1 MPLPGFPR
9 CWRFSPVMLC
19 ATLLCGLA
27 QANETL
33 RVGIYHNP
41 PKLMLD
47 ENQAPSGILGEL
59 LQAMAGEENW
69 DIEVVSCHWHDC
81 LAGLHQG
88 EIDLLPDVAWSTDRA
103 TRLDFHREPALRSWS
118 QVYQA
123 AGQRLESVVDLDRH
137 RVAVLDGSIQERYL
151 QQLATGFDID
161 IDLQG
166 FETQQAAFDAVR
178 RGLADAVI
186 VNRHFGDWQLPE
198 QDVSAT
204 PIMFQPV
211 RLHYAALPGA
221 QVELLERIDARLAA
235 WKADPDSPYFAILE
249 RWGVRRE
256 EGMQV
261 PRAFWW
267 GLSFLGGVLALALG
281 GNLLLR
287 RRVAERTRE
296 LASSEQ
302 RLASI
307 LDSVEACIFIKTP
320 ELRYAYV
327 NQRVCDLLGRP
338 AEAILGCRDEA
349 FYDAETAA
357 RLRADDLSVFDEGRK
372 IRQEEH
378 NVLATSGEQR
388 VFLSTKLPL
397 RDTAG
402 RITSLCGIATDL
414 TDYRE
419 ILEQNHRMAFH
430 DALTDLPNRRLLMER
445 LGQAIRGVHRTERF
459 AALLL
464 IDLDQFKLVND
475 LHSHL
480 TGDRLLQRMATRLA
494 AYTDDVNTLAH
505 LGGDEFA
512 LLIEDLAPPLESA
525 AQRAERVAMDLLET
539 IRHARDHEDD
549 PTVTASIGLTIL
561 TGNDVDAGR
570 CMQQADIALG
580 QAKGANGNALRFFNP
595 EMHARVKARARLES
609 DLQRAL
615 ERQELLLYY
624 QLKVD
629 RQQRP
634 IGLEALLR
642 WQHPERG
649 LVSPADFIPLAE
661 QSGLILPIGHWVLET
676 ACHKL
681 VEWADIP
688 GRDTLTIAVN
698 VSTEQFRQRDFTAR
712 VKEVLERTGAD
723 PRRLVLE
730 VTESLLMNNP
740 EQVKAT
746 LAELRRS
753 GIRLA
758 LDDFGTGY
766 SSLNYL
772 KQLPLDELKI
782 DRSFTSGVMHSPADA
797 AIVET
802 TLTLAENLG
811 LAVIAEGVET
821 DAQFEWVRARG
832 CTGFQGFLFGRPV
845 PEEML
850 DLPCSSTAQPP
861 CRNNDMAGDTD
872 R

>member
-1 MPLPGFPR
+1 MPFSG
-9 CWRFSPVMLC
+9 FSPYWRTGPLLLC
-19 ATLLCGLA
+19 AWLLSGLA
-27 QANETL
+27 LADETL
-33 RVGIYHNP
+33 KVGIYHNP

-47 ENQAPSGILGEL
+47 EDQAPSGILGEL
-59 LQAMAGEENW
+59 LQAMAREEGW
-69 DIEVVSCHWHDC
+69 DLEVVSCYWRDC
-81 LAGLHQG
+81 LTGLYQG
-88 EIDLLPDVAWSTDRA
+88 EIDLLPDVAWSPDRA
-103 TRLDFHREPALRSWS
+103 TRLDFHRVPALRSWS

-123 AGQRLESVVDLDRH
+123 TGERLEAIVDLDGH
-137 RVAVLDGSIQERYL
+137 RVAVLDDSIQERYL
-151 QQLATGFDID
+151 RELATSFDIE
-161 IDLQG
+161 IDLLKV
-166 FETQQAAFDAVR
+166 ETQDAVLSSV
-178 RGLADAVI
+178 RGGQADAVV
-186 VNRHFGDWQLPE
+186 VNRHFGEWQLPE
-198 QDVSAT
+198 PGVSAT

-211 RLHYAALPGA
+211 RLYYAALPGQ
-221 QVELLERIDARLAA
+221 QVEVLDRIDARLEA

-249 RWGVRRE
+249 RWGLRTNEGVRIP
-256 EGMQV
+256 Q
-261 PRAFWW
+261 AFWW
-267 GLSFLGGVLALALG
+267 GLGGLGSVLALALG

-307 LDSVEACIFIKTP
+307 LDSVEAYIYIKTP

-327 NQRVCDLLGRP
+327 NRQLCDLLGRST
-338 AEAILGCRDEA
+338 EAIIGRGDETL
-349 FYDAETAA
+349 FDAETAA
-357 RLRADDLSVFDEGRK
+357 RLRADDLRVFDEGRK

-378 NVLATSGEQR
+378 NVLATNGDQR
-388 VFLSTKLPL
+388 TFLTTKLPL

-402 RITSLCGIATDL
+402 RITALCGISTDL

-430 DALTDLPNRRLLMER
+430 DPLTDLPNRRLLMER
-445 LGQAIRGVHRTERF
+445 LAQAVRGVHRTGRF

-480 TGDRLLQRMATRLA
+480 MGDRLLQRIATRLSGYSHDA
-494 AYTDDVNTLAH
+494 NTLAH

-525 AQRAERVAMDLLET
+525 AQHAERVAMDLLET

-561 TGNDVDAGR
+561 TGNEVDAGS

-580 QAKGANGNALRFFNP
+580 QAKTANGNTLRFFNP

-609 DLQRAL
+609 DLQYAL

-624 QLKVD
+624 QLQVD
-629 RQQRP
+629 RQERP
-634 IGLEALLR
+634 IGFEALLR

-661 QSGLILPIGHWVLET
+661 QSGLILPIGQWVLET

-681 VEWADIP
+681 VEWADMP

-698 VSTEQFRQRDFTAR
+698 VSTEQFRQPGFTAR
-712 VKEVLERTGAD
+712 VKEVLDKSGAD

-730 VTESLLMNNP
+730 VTESLLMNDP

-746 LAELRRS
+746 LAELRRI

-772 KQLPLDELKI
+772 KQLPMDELKI
-782 DRSFTSGVMHSPADA
+782 DRSFTSGVVDSPADA

-811 LAVIAEGVET
+811 LTVIAEGVET
-821 DAQFEWVRARG
+821 DAQFEWIRARG
-832 CTGFQGFLFGRPV
+832 CTGFQGFLFGRPAPV
-845 PEEML
+845 EAL
-850 DLPCSSTAQPP
+850 DLPCAP
-861 CRNNDMAGDTD
+861 DA
-872 R
+872 